1 MVFCLG
7 ESLLDIIIS
16 SPDDVVVRPGG
27 AMLNA
32 AISIG
37 RCNIKVT
44 LISELGDDD
53 SADMILT
60 YLQKNNVEASFIKC
74 YKNSKTSLALAFLD
88 ENKKPKYSFIKKNLL
103 KILLRTLALGMCLMT
118 IGSYADHTDL
128 MTLELTNYMTQLQ
141 QEVITIANEQSTS
154 SSQIIPVDINTGFTD
169 SLLADDVHCNESGA
183 NFICTKIL

>member
-88 ENKKPKYSFIKKNLL
+88 ENKKPKYSFIKNYPEQRAIAENIHLTKSD
-103 KILLRTLALGMCLMT
+103 ILLC
-118 IGSYADHTDL
+118 
-128 MTLELTNYMTQLQ
+128 
-141 QEVITIANEQSTS
+141 
-154 SSQIIPVDINTGFTD
+154 
-169 SLLADDVHCNESGA
+169 
-183 NFICTKIL
+183 

>member
-1 MVFCLG
+1 M
-7 ESLLDIIIS
+7 
-16 SPDDVVVRPGG
+16 
-27 AMLNA
+27 
-32 AISIG
+32 
-37 RCNIKVT
+37 
-44 LISELGDDD
+44 
-53 SADMILT
+53 
-60 YLQKNNVEASFIKC
+60 
-74 YKNSKTSLALAFLD
+74 
-88 ENKKPKYSFIKKNLL
+88 